1 MEFNLEN
8 IGRNIAKIEGGKF
21 NNKIISIADKN
32 DSDVKKSFKK
42 LDLMDNCVFQ
52 QIPDKDKERMCL
64 FITGPSGSGK
74 STYTSK
80 YLKQYKTLYKN
91 NPIYVF
97 SHLKEDEV
105 LDVFNPKR
113 IKIGDNLLSSPL
125 NVEMFKN
132 SLCIFDDIDVISN
145 KKYQDA
151 VYSILNEILQT
162 GRHFC
167 TSCIFTNHTPTAGN
181 KTKQILNEAHSIS
194 YFPHSGSLRGY
205 KYLLMEYLG
214 LDKEKIKKIKKT
226 KSRWCTIFKNYPQI
240 IMTERSISLMDD
252 DSETETENESESK
265 HISKKKTKK

>member
-8 IGRNIAKIEGGKF
+8 IGRNIAKIEGGKY
-21 NNKIISIADKN
+21 NNKILSIEDKEDN
-32 DSDVKKSFKK
+32 EVKKGFPKME
-42 LDLMDNCVFQ
+42 LMNNCVFQ
-52 QIPDKDKERMCL
+52 QIPDKSKERMIL
-64 FITGPSGSGK
+64 YITGPSGSGK

-105 LDVFNPKR
+105 LDVFSPKR
-113 IKIGDNLLSSPL
+113 IKIGDNLLTSPL

-145 KKYQDA
+145 KNYQNA
-151 VYSILNEILQT
+151 VYAILNEILET
-162 GRHFC
+162 GRHFF

-181 KTKQILNEAHSIS
+181 KTKRILNEANSVT

-214 LDKEKIKKIKKT
+214 LDKATIKKIKKT

-240 IMTERSISLMDD
+240 IMTERAISLMDE
-252 DSETETENESESK
+252 DSETESETEKST
-265 HISKKKTKK
+265 KKKKYNKII